1 MNLDY
6 FHLIN
11 LIVGIITIIWGIR
24 IAFKCSGKL
33 RSAVFFI
40 NGVTLIVLIQI
51 LGEIFDVFKTIG
63 QYDSIFQ
70 TIQIVF
76 LLCGAISMEFIVKE
90 AKSSKR

>member
-51 LGEIFDVFKTIG
+51 LG
-63 QYDSIFQ
+63 
-70 TIQIVF
+70 
-76 LLCGAISMEFIVKE
+76 AISMEFIVKE